1 MLLVKIIIIIIF
13 FYMGLYRRKNE
24 SDSLNDQLEGHAGQ
38 TIKLFSRRREITSL
52 LHITEKHIA
61 AAIHASRNCVT
72 LAPYLRR
79 HLWLKA

>member
-1 MLLVKIIIIIIF
+1 MVKIIIILFIF

-24 SDSLNDQLEGHAGQ
+24 SDPLNDQLEGHGGQ

-52 LHITEKHIA
+52 LRITEKHIA
-61 AAIHASRNCVT
+61 AAIHASRNYVT
-72 LAPYLRR
+72 LPPYLRR